1 MSRAP
6 GSGLRLT
13 REAAAPYSKRGG
25 IAAAISRRWYVEGES
40 LTSADVSERLGIS
53 LNAAQNRM
61 RKLRLRGRALTW
73 SALKLEEQQ

>member
-6 GSGLRLT
+6 GAGLRLT

-25 IAAAISRRWYVEGES
+25 IAAANARRWYVEGES
-40 LTSADVSERLGIS
+40 LTSADVAERLGIS

-73 SALKLEEQQ
+73 SALKLEKQQ

>member
-25 IAAAISRRWYVEGES
+25 IAAANARRWYVEGES

-73 SALKLEEQQ
+73 SALKLEKQQ

>member
-25 IAAAISRRWYVEGES
+25 IAAANARRWYVEGES
-40 LTSADVSERLGIS
+40 LTSADVAERLGIS

-73 SALKLEEQQ
+73 SALKLERQQ

>member
-6 GSGLRLT
+6 GSGLLLT

-25 IAAAISRRWYVEGES
+25 IAAANSRRWYVEGES

-61 RKLRLRGRALTW
+61 RKLRRRGLALTW
-73 SALKLEEQQ
+73 SALKLEKQQ

>member
-1 MSRAP
+1 MSRTP

-25 IAAAISRRWYVEGES
+25 IAAANSRRWYVEGES

-73 SALKLEEQQ
+73 SALKLEKQQ

>member
-6 GSGLRLT
+6 GAGLRLT

-25 IAAAISRRWYVEGES
+25 IAAANARRWYVEGES
-40 LTSADVSERLGIS
+40 LTSADVAGRLGIS

-73 SALKLEEQQ
+73 SALKLEKQQ

>member
-6 GSGLRLT
+6 GAGLRLT

-25 IAAAISRRWYVEGES
+25 IAAANARRWYVEGES
-40 LTSADVSERLGIS
+40 LTSADVAERLGIS
-53 LNAAQNRM
+53 LNAAMSRM

-73 SALKLEEQQ
+73 SALKLEKQQ